1 LDVKV
6 TAGDVQ
12 ARNHGTG
19 IQMVEAGHEDQQSLS
34 NRAQVGAEN
43 LCQPGGIAAHHGQIA
58 GMVKTLPLFR

>member
-1 LDVKV
+1 
-6 TAGDVQ
+6 
-12 ARNHGTG
+12 
-19 IQMVEAGHEDQQSLS
+19 MVEAGHEDQQSLS